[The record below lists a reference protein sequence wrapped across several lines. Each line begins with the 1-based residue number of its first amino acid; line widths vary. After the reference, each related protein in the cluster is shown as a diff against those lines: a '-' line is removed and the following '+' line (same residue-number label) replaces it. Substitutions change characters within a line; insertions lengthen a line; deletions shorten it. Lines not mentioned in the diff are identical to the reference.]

1 MMSLPASAA
10 ALLRPVLDYV
20 LPPRCPAC
28 GVIVPDDGRF
38 CLDCW
43 TGMEFLG
50 DPCCARCGVPFD
62 MDQGADAL
70 CAPCLHAPAPVDRA
84 RAVLAYG
91 EAARSVALKL
101 KYGRRIGMA
110 RLIAGHMVRH
120 VPATG
125 REAMIVAPVPL
136 HRWRTWNRG
145 FNQSALIAR
154 HLARALAMP
163 VAMEALVRVRRTP
176 PLKGMGPV
184 ARARTVRGAFRPGRD
199 VEQIRG
205 RTVILIDDVMTSGAT
220 ANACAAMLKKSGAA
234 QVHLLCWA
242 QIGRAHV

>member
-1 MMSLPASAA
+1 MF
-10 ALLRPVLDYV
+10 ALLAAQAVAASVPLT
-20 LPPRCPAC
+20 
-28 GVIVPDDGRF
+28 IVPKHAATF
-38 CLDCW
+38 SENFVTW
-43 TGMEFLG
+43 
-50 DPCCARCGVPFD
+50 
-62 MDQGADAL
+62 DAG
-70 CAPCLHAPAPVDRA
+70 PDRDA
-84 RAVLAYG
+84 KAW
-91 EAARSVALKL
+91 
-101 KYGRRIGMA
+101 
-110 RLIAGHMVRH
+110 
-120 VPATG
+120 
-125 REAMIVAPVPL
+125 PL

-176 PLKGMGPV
+176 PLKGLGPV
-184 ARARTVRGAFRPGRD
+184 ERARTVRGAFRPGRD

-242 QIGRAHV
+242 RVLQEDAAGLSPH